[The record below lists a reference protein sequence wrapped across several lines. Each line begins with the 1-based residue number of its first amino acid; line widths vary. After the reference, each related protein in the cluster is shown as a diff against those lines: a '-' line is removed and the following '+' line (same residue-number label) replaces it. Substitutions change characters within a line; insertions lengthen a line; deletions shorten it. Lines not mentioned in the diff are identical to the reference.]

1 METCM
6 KLVRIVLAIALV
18 AACAALGVHLAGC
31 NKQAIQAV
39 TISLLKQIPR
49 TWLVLQTDEDL
60 TVANIDGGGLLLGPR
75 VGMATA
81 VRRTHWGC
89 ELSDVSPG
97 DIVVFGREV
106 RIKLPDPVVFDTM
119 VDMASFRF
127 LTRRSGFQALADAIC
142 GRNLMRELAEIA
154 CRTPPEFCPEQ
165 IQARRTEFVRRLNEQ
180 AAGIFQAK
188 DLTVRFE

>member
-1 METCM
+1 M
-6 KLVRIVLAIALV
+6 KPFNIFLTIVVLTV
-18 AACAALGVHLAGC
+18 GAALAVYLAGF
-31 NKQAIQAV
+31 NKRAV
-39 TISLLKQIPR
+39 QRVVVSVLQQIPR
-49 TWLVLQTDEDL
+49 SYLVLESAEEL
-60 TVANIDGGGLLLGPR
+60 SVATIDGGSILWGPR
-75 VGMATA
+75 RGMASA

-89 ELSDVSPG
+89 DLARIRPG
-97 DIVVFGREV
+97 DIVVSGREV

-127 LTRRSGFQALADAIC
+127 LTRRSGFQALADAVF
-142 GRNLMRELAEIA
+142 GRSLMQELAEIA

-180 AAGIFQAK
+180 AAGLFQAK